1 MPESGPYGSV
11 RGVPSN
17 GHPYRD
23 QPASPVLAYKLHN
36 VPPKLYQIRESQTHL
51 IGASLALFQPGGCP
65 SYRDHRNIVIE
76 HCRCHLNAYG
86 TER

>member
-23 QPASPVLAYKLHN
+23 QPALPVPA
-36 VPPKLYQIRESQTHL
+36 
-51 IGASLALFQPGGCP
+51 
-65 SYRDHRNIVIE
+65 
-76 HCRCHLNAYG
+76 
-86 TER
+86 